1 MTTRNVAVSVTV
13 DVARLLRKF
22 AYRYDYLYNRRDAV
36 PDFHAD
42 MAHGEELIST
52 GNEIVRAMVRER
64 CDCFT
69 SDREVSALGY
79 VLADVTA
86 D

>member
-1 MTTRNVAVSVTV
+1 MQTYTTADAADLVRRFVE
-13 DVARLLRKF
+13 
-22 AYRYDYLYNRRDAV
+22 RYEFLYDRRDAV
-36 PDFHAD
+36 PGFHAD
-42 MAHGEELIST
+42 MAHGEELISS

-79 VLADVTA
+79 VLVDVTA

>member
-1 MTTRNVAVSVTV
+1 MKTKNVTV
-13 DVARLLRKF
+13 DVAGLLRKF
-22 AYRYDYLYNRRDAV
+22 AERYEFLYDSRDAA
-36 PDFHAD
+36 PDFRTD

-52 GNEIVRAMVRER
+52 GNEIVRAMCRER

-69 SDREVSALGY
+69 SDREVSALGH